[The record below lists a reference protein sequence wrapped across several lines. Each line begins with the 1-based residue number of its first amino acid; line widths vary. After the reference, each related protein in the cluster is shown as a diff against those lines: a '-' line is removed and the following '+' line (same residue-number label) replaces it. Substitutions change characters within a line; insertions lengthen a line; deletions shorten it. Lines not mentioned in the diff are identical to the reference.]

1 MQFLV
6 PDRSKA
12 LRPDHPE
19 WFEGHVLMQVLWQ
32 EQPDVLAVFFERGA
46 RTRPH
51 IHATNQILHIVS
63 GHCLVATRAD
73 RKEVGVGETI
83 MVPAGEWHW
92 HGAAPGEDMCH
103 LSIRVPGPTDWT
115 VPNYDW

>member
-1 MQFLV
+1 V
-6 PDRSKA
+6 
-12 LRPDHPE
+12 
-19 WFEGHVLMQVLWQ
+19 
-32 EQPDVLAVFFERGA
+32 GA
-46 RTRPH
+46 
-51 IHATNQILHIVS
+51 
-63 GHCLVATRAD
+63 
-73 RKEVGVGETI
+73 GETI